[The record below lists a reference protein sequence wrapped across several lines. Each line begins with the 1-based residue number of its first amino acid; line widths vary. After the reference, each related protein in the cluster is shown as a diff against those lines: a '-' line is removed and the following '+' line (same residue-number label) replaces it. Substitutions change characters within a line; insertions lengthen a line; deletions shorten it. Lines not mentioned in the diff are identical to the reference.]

1 MSKSKA
7 ATSISR
13 TEIKALPG
21 HIHVGE
27 LCDHFGGVYAGVIR
41 GYDDAPDYH
50 LFVPPDMAAQTS
62 LPWGGYEHDEPG
74 AKSERDGLANT
85 LALCESKIEHP
96 AAQFAR
102 GLELYGLKDYY
113 LPSREELR
121 LCFINCRALFE
132 PQWYW
137 SSTQSSPYYAWMQL
151 FSHGFQTLGHK
162 DYYNRVRAVRR
173 VLVIQ

>member
-27 LCDHFGGVYAGVIR
+27 FCEHFGGVYVGVVR
-41 GYDDAPDYH
+41 GCDCPDYH
-50 LFVPPDMAAQTS
+50 LFVPPDAAAQTS

-96 AAQFAR
+96 AAKFAR
-102 GLELYGLKDYY
+102 SLELYGLKDYY

-137 SSTQSSPYYAWMQL
+137 SSTQSSPDSAWVQNFNDGYQYL
-151 FSHGFQTLGHK
+151 VHK
-162 DYYNRVRAVRR
+162 DIPNRVRAVRR